1 MWRSSVTCER
11 AREWVSLRVDGE
23 LSEFEG
29 ALLAVHLD
37 RCDSC
42 CGFALDVGVFTEEL
56 RRQPLEPVGFTVA
69 LPRPRRARV
78 QVRLG
83 HLTAAAVVTAAV
95 GLSTLAVTQHVGVPT
110 RANGLNVPVATQP
123 DDAVGDVGA
132 RRAQLLSK
140 SPRGWIPRRG
150 VELSE
155 S

>member
-1 MWRSSVTCER
+1 MWTSSVTCER

-29 ALLAVHLD
+29 ALLAVHLG

-56 RRQPLEPVGFTVA
+56 RRQPLEPVGFRVA

-78 QVRLG
+78 RVG
-83 HLTAAAVVTAAV
+83 HLTAAAVATAAV

-110 RANGLNVPVATQP
+110 RPNGLNVPVATQP
-123 DDAVGDVGA
+123 DDAVGDAGA

-150 VELSE
+150 VELGE